1 MPCFHPLTAFRT
13 AQGDI
18 FFHESAKHDI
28 VQKLSLPCGQCTW
41 CRLERSRQWAIRC
54 VHEAQLYEE
63 NCFITLTYDE
73 DHVPEDMSLNYK
85 HFQDFMKRLR
95 KHAKKPVRFY
105 MCGEYG
111 ENLGRPHYHACLFGF
126 DFRDKELVS
135 KRQDFHV
142 YRSNSLD
149 SLWRFGFTGIG
160 SVTFQSAAYI
170 ARYVMKKVTG
180 DPADNHYSFVL
191 PSGEIVQRTP
201 EFNRMSLKPGVG
213 AAWYS
218 KYRSDVYP
226 GDYVVQNGRTMKP
239 PKYYDRLLQR
249 ENPEFYDDVKLE
261 REIDAIALEL
271 DNTVERLA
279 VKEQVLNAKLS
290 QLKRHII

>member
-1 MPCFHPLTAFRT
+1 
-13 AQGDI
+13 
-18 FFHESAKHDI
+18 
-28 VQKLSLPCGQCTW
+28 
-41 CRLERSRQWAIRC
+41 
-54 VHEAQLYEE
+54 
-63 NCFITLTYDE
+63 
-73 DHVPEDMSLNYK
+73 
-85 HFQDFMKRLR
+85 
-95 KHAKKPVRFY
+95 
-105 MCGEYG
+105 
-111 ENLGRPHYHACLFGF
+111 
-126 DFRDKELVS
+126 
-135 KRQDFHV
+135 
-142 YRSNSLD
+142 
-149 SLWRFGFTGIG
+149 
-160 SVTFQSAAYI
+160 
-170 ARYVMKKVTG
+170 MKKITG
-180 DPADNHYSFVL
+180 DLADNHYSFVL

-213 AAWYS
+213 AAWYT